1 MPSNV
6 SRNSVIERPTKRA
19 LEVVVE
25 TGTSMLP
32 DTQVPKAAD
41 TVAAAAI
48 YCAHLLILIVSSS
61 IGSNVFFIFLD
72 PVRQTEHVAYN
83 FVLIPYYNFSY
94 RPLQ

>member
-1 MPSNV
+1 MHAIMPSNV

-32 DTQVPKAAD
+32 DMYVSRATD
-41 TVAAAAI
+41 TDATAAI
-48 YCAHLLILIVSSS
+48 YCVHLLILIVSSS

-72 PVRQTEHVAYN
+72 PVRLTEHLYLRTHIA
-83 FVLIPYYNFSY
+83 
-94 RPLQ
+94 